1 MKKMVYLIYN
11 TIDSE
16 VMSDMKFHFN
26 KRYLHLGLSLAFA
39 IIAGIL
45 FYYILFHSSDLSAAL
60 GSFVTIS
67 MPIIDGLVLAYLMT
81 PVLNTVEGRVV
92 RPVCAR
98 LKVSATKKNR
108 KRIRMLSVLLTIV
121 VILWVVY
128 EFFSLIIPELIR
140 SIQSIIFQFPTYIS
154 NLNSWATSL
163 LENNPD
169 LESVA
174 DQIFEKYSARLMEF
188 LNTSILPRVNSLL
201 ITLSSGVIGFFK
213 AMWNFVIGFIIS
225 IYILGSKETF
235 AGQAK
240 KIAYAFFDTP
250 SANQIIANF
259 RFIHTTFSGFISG
272 KIVDSI
278 IIGIICFICTNII
291 GTPYAI
297 LVSVIIGVT
306 NIIPFFGPWIGGIPS
321 ALLILMVNP
330 TQCLYFVI
338 LILVIQQFDGNILG
352 PKILGDSTGLSGFWV
367 IFAITIFSGMFGI
380 LGMVVG
386 VPIFA
391 VLYAGFKAIVNKKL
405 AQKQLPT
412 QTQPYLKV
420 GAIETD
426 NSFTEYVPEKKKRR
440 TAENRKN
447 EDTGTD
453 AGDAH
458 KKTPEK

>member
-1 MKKMVYLIYN
+1 
-11 TIDSE
+11 
-16 VMSDMKFHFN
+16 MKFHFN
-26 KRYLHLGLSLAFA
+26 KKYFYLGLSVALA
-39 IIAGIL
+39 IMSGIL
-45 FYYILFHSSDLSAAL
+45 FYYILFHGADLSAAFDT
-60 GSFVTIS
+60 FVTIS
-67 MPIIDGLVLAYLMT
+67 MPIIDGIVLAYLMT
-81 PVLNTVEGRVV
+81 PILNAVEGRLVK
-92 RPVCAR
+92 PVYIK
-98 LKVSATKKNR
+98 LNLSDTKKNR
-108 KRIRMLSVLLTIV
+108 KRMRMISVILTV
-121 VILWVVY
+121 MVILWIAY
-128 EFFSLIIPELIR
+128 EFFALIIPELIR

-154 NLNSWATSL
+154 NLSDWAASL

-174 DQIFEKYSARLMEF
+174 TQIFEKYSTRVLDF
-188 LNTSILPRVNSLL
+188 LNTSILPRINELL
-201 ITLSSGVIGFFK
+201 ITLSSGVIGFFR

-240 KIAYAFFDTP
+240 KTMYAFFETA
-250 SANQIIANF
+250 SANQIISNF

-278 IIGIICFICTNII
+278 IIGIICFFCTSII

-306 NIIPFFGPWIGGIPS
+306 NVIPFFGPWIGGIPS

-330 TQCLYFVI
+330 TQCLYFII
-338 LILVIQQFDGNILG
+338 LILIIQQFDGNILG

-391 VLYAGFKAIVNKKL
+391 VLYAGFRALVNKQL
-405 AQKQLPT
+405 ARKQLPT
-412 QTQPYLKV
+412 ETQPYLMV
-420 GAIETD
+420 GAITED
-426 NSFTEYVPEKKKRR
+426 NSFTEYVPVKKKRKSSA
-440 TAENRKN
+440 TKVKNNPAAEQ
-447 EDTGTD
+447 D
-453 AGDAH
+453 
-458 KKTPEK
+458 EKEE

>member
-1 MKKMVYLIYN
+1 
-11 TIDSE
+11 
-16 VMSDMKFHFN
+16 MSDMKFHFN
-26 KRYLHLGLSLAFA
+26 KKYFYLWLSVALA

-45 FYYILFHSSDLSAAL
+45 FYYILFHSSNLTAAL
-60 GSFVTIS
+60 STVVTIS
-67 MPIIDGLVLAYLMT
+67 MPIIDGLVLSYLIT
-81 PVLNTVEGRVV
+81 PVLNAIEGKLVK
-92 RPVCAR
+92 PVCIKLNVTDTA
-98 LKVSATKKNR
+98 KNR
-108 KRIRMLSVLLTIV
+108 KRIRMLSVVLTII
-121 VILWVVY
+121 VILWIVY
-128 EFFSLIIPELIR
+128 EFFALIIPELVR
-140 SIQSIIFQFPTYIS
+140 SIQSIIFQFPTYVS
-154 NLNSWATSL
+154 NLSNWATSL

-174 DQIFEKYSARLMEF
+174 NQLFEKYSTRFMEF
-188 LNTSILPRVNSLL
+188 LNTSILPRANKLL

-240 KIAYAFFDTP
+240 KTIYAFFDTA
-250 SANQIIANF
+250 SANQIIANA
-259 RFIHTTFSGFISG
+259 RFIHTTFIGFVGG

-278 IIGIICFICTNII
+278 IIGIICFICTSII

-330 TQCLYFVI
+330 TQCLYFII

-391 VLYAGFKAIVNKKL
+391 VLYAGFKAIVNKQLTK
-405 AQKQLPT
+405 KQLPT
-412 QTQPYLKV
+412 ETQPYLMV
-420 GAIETD
+420 GAIEQD
-426 NSFTEYVPEKKKRR
+426 NSFTEYVPVKKKRKSSGNKKSVK
-440 TAENRKN
+440 TEEEQQN
-447 EDTGTD
+447 E
-453 AGDAH
+453 
-458 KKTPEK
+458 

>member
-1 MKKMVYLIYN
+1 
-11 TIDSE
+11 
-16 VMSDMKFHFN
+16 MSDMKFHFN
-26 KRYLHLGLSLAFA
+26 KKYFYLGLSVALA
-39 IIAGIL
+39 IMSGIL
-45 FYYILFHSSDLSAAL
+45 FYYILFHGADLSAAFDT
-60 GSFVTIS
+60 FVTIS

-81 PVLNTVEGRVV
+81 PVLNAVEGRLVK
-92 RPVCAR
+92 PVYIK
-98 LKVSATKKNR
+98 LNLSDTKKNR
-108 KRIRMLSVLLTIV
+108 KRMRMISVILTV
-121 VILWVVY
+121 MVILWIAY
-128 EFFSLIIPELIR
+128 EFFALIIPELIR

-154 NLNSWATSL
+154 NLSDWAASL

-174 DQIFEKYSARLMEF
+174 TQIFEKYSTRVLDF
-188 LNTSILPRVNSLL
+188 LNTSILPRINELL
-201 ITLSSGVIGFFK
+201 ITLSSGVIGFFR

-240 KIAYAFFDTP
+240 KTMYAFFETA
-250 SANQIIANF
+250 SANQIISNF

-278 IIGIICFICTNII
+278 IIGIICFFCTSII

-306 NIIPFFGPWIGGIPS
+306 NVIPFFGPWIGGIPS

-330 TQCLYFVI
+330 TQCLYFII
-338 LILVIQQFDGNILG
+338 LILIIQQFDGNILG

-367 IFAITIFSGMFGI
+367 IFAITIFSCMFGI

-391 VLYAGFKAIVNKKL
+391 VLYAGFRALVNKQL
-405 AQKQLPT
+405 ARKQLPT
-412 QTQPYLKV
+412 ETQPYLMV
-420 GAIETD
+420 GAITED
-426 NSFTEYVPEKKKRR
+426 NSFTEYVPVKKKRKSSA
-440 TAENRKN
+440 TKVKNNPAAEQ
-447 EDTGTD
+447 D
-453 AGDAH
+453 
-458 KKTPEK
+458 EKEE

>member
-1 MKKMVYLIYN
+1 MISVIL
-11 TIDSE
+11 T
-16 VMSDMKFHFN
+16 VM
-26 KRYLHLGLSLAFA
+26 
-39 IIAGIL
+39 
-45 FYYILFHSSDLSAAL
+45 
-60 GSFVTIS
+60 
-67 MPIIDGLVLAYLMT
+67 
-81 PVLNTVEGRVV
+81 
-92 RPVCAR
+92 
-98 LKVSATKKNR
+98 
-108 KRIRMLSVLLTIV
+108 
-121 VILWVVY
+121 VILWIAY
-128 EFFSLIIPELIR
+128 EFFALIIPELIR

-154 NLNSWATSL
+154 NLSDWAASL

-174 DQIFEKYSARLMEF
+174 TQIFEKYSTRVLDF
-188 LNTSILPRVNSLL
+188 LNTSILPRINELL
-201 ITLSSGVIGFFK
+201 ITLSSGVIGFFR

-240 KIAYAFFDTP
+240 KTMYAFFETA
-250 SANQIIANF
+250 SANQIISNF

-278 IIGIICFICTNII
+278 IIGIICFFCTSII

-306 NIIPFFGPWIGGIPS
+306 NVIPFFGPWIGGIPS

-330 TQCLYFVI
+330 TQCLYFII
-338 LILVIQQFDGNILG
+338 LILIIQQFDGNILG

-391 VLYAGFKAIVNKKL
+391 VLYAGFRALVNKQL
-405 AQKQLPT
+405 ARKQLPT
-412 QTQPYLKV
+412 ETQPYLMV
-420 GAIETD
+420 GAITED
-426 NSFTEYVPEKKKRR
+426 NSFTEYVPVKKKRKSSA
-440 TAENRKN
+440 TKVKNNPAAEQ
-447 EDTGTD
+447 D
-453 AGDAH
+453 
-458 KKTPEK
+458 EKEE

>member
-1 MKKMVYLIYN
+1 
-11 TIDSE
+11 
-16 VMSDMKFHFN
+16 MS
-26 KRYLHLGLSLAFA
+26 
-39 IIAGIL
+39 GIL
-45 FYYILFHSSDLSAAL
+45 FYYILFHGADLSAAFDT
-60 GSFVTIS
+60 FVTIS

-81 PVLNTVEGRVV
+81 PVLNAVEGRLVK
-92 RPVCAR
+92 PVYIK
-98 LKVSATKKNR
+98 LNLSDTKKNR
-108 KRIRMLSVLLTIV
+108 KRMRMISVILTV
-121 VILWVVY
+121 MVILWIAY
-128 EFFSLIIPELIR
+128 EFFALIIPELIR

-154 NLNSWATSL
+154 NLSDWAASL

-174 DQIFEKYSARLMEF
+174 TQIFEKYSTRVLDF
-188 LNTSILPRVNSLL
+188 LNTSILPRINELL
-201 ITLSSGVIGFFK
+201 ITLSSGVIGFFR

-240 KIAYAFFDTP
+240 KTMYAFFETA
-250 SANQIIANF
+250 SANQIISNF

-278 IIGIICFICTNII
+278 IIGIICFFCTSII

-306 NIIPFFGPWIGGIPS
+306 NVIPFFGPWIGGIPS

-330 TQCLYFVI
+330 TQCLYFII
-338 LILVIQQFDGNILG
+338 LILIIQQFDGNILG

-391 VLYAGFKAIVNKKL
+391 VLYAGFRALVNKQL
-405 AQKQLPT
+405 ARKQLPT
-412 QTQPYLKV
+412 ETQPYLMV
-420 GAIETD
+420 GAITED
-426 NSFTEYVPEKKKRR
+426 NSFTEYVPVKKKRKSSA
-440 TAENRKN
+440 TKVKNNPAAEQ
-447 EDTGTD
+447 D
-453 AGDAH
+453 
-458 KKTPEK
+458 EKEE

>member
-1 MKKMVYLIYN
+1 
-11 TIDSE
+11 
-16 VMSDMKFHFN
+16 MSDMKFHFN
-26 KRYLHLGLSLAFA
+26 KKYFYLGLSVALA
-39 IIAGIL
+39 IMSGIL
-45 FYYILFHSSDLSAAL
+45 FYYILFHGADLSAAFDT
-60 GSFVTIS
+60 FVTIS

-81 PVLNTVEGRVV
+81 PILNAVEGRLVK
-92 RPVCAR
+92 PVYIK
-98 LKVSATKKNR
+98 LNLSDTKKNR
-108 KRIRMLSVLLTIV
+108 KRMRMISVILTV
-121 VILWVVY
+121 MVILWIAY
-128 EFFSLIIPELIR
+128 EFFALIIPELIR

-154 NLNSWATSL
+154 NLSDWAASL

-174 DQIFEKYSARLMEF
+174 TQIFEKYSTRVLDF
-188 LNTSILPRVNSLL
+188 LNTSILPRINELL
-201 ITLSSGVIGFFK
+201 ITLSSGVIGFFR

-240 KIAYAFFDTP
+240 KTMYAFFETA
-250 SANQIIANF
+250 SANQIISNF

-278 IIGIICFICTNII
+278 IICIICFFCTSII

-306 NIIPFFGPWIGGIPS
+306 NVIPFFGPWIGGIPS
-321 ALLILMVNP
+321 ALLIFMVNP
-330 TQCLYFVI
+330 TQCLYFII
-338 LILVIQQFDGNILG
+338 LILIIQQFDGNILG

-391 VLYAGFKAIVNKKL
+391 VLYAGFRALVNKQL
-405 AQKQLPT
+405 ARKQLPT
-412 QTQPYLKV
+412 ETQPYLMV
-420 GAIETD
+420 GAITED
-426 NSFTEYVPEKKKRR
+426 NSFTEYVPVKKKRKSSA
-440 TAENRKN
+440 TKVKNNPAAEQ
-447 EDTGTD
+447 D
-453 AGDAH
+453 
-458 KKTPEK
+458 EKEE